1 MASEAPEGV
10 DDWRGMRVVQ
20 HVVEVEF
27 RHRRPVVD
35 ADLVFSLSESSD
47 AWCFCERG
55 SAWAVRAA
63 RTCSALI
70 RSYTW
75 HYPLG

>member
-47 AWCFCERG
+47 AWCF
-55 SAWAVRAA
+55 
-63 RTCSALI
+63 
-70 RSYTW
+70 
-75 HYPLG
+75 